1 MGACASPQEKDLTP
15 EELKRRQLEKETNKK
30 LDSDFEKEHDQQRL
44 INKLLLLGAGESGK
58 STLFKQMIKIYGDG
72 FSEFERKNTYIK
84 VVHTNV
90 IANVKTLVQ
99 QSEHHYGDM
108 KDIEDSVKVI
118 NDLKGDEDLNDKLAN
133 HIAIVWAHKGIQAT
147 YEKRNLYQL
156 NDSCKYFLD
165 HVKVVSADNY
175 LPSDEDILGVRVR
188 TTGIVSNEFTIDGN
202 KFQMFDVGGQ
212 RNERKKW
219 IHCFEGVTAVIF
231 VAAMSEYDQVLY
243 EDENVNRMMEA
254 LTLFD
259 EICNSRWF
267 KKTSMLLFLNKCDL
281 FEEKIA
287 LKPITIV
294 FPDYSGP
301 QEYESSARYIENQ
314 FLSRNRV
321 SDSTNHSTKK
331 IYTHVTCATNTTNVR
346 AVFTAVKDIIIRG
359 SLAAAGLV

>member
-1 MGACASPQEKDLTP
+1 MGNCSPPPEKDVSP
-15 EELKRRQLEKETNKK
+15 EEQKKKQQDKETTKR
-30 LDSDFEKEHDQQRL
+30 LDMEFEKEQEQQRL
-44 INKLLLLGAGESGK
+44 VNKLLLLGAGESGK

-72 FSEFERKNTYIK
+72 FSENERKNTYIK

-90 IANVKTLVQ
+90 IANIKTLVQ
-99 QSEHHYGDM
+99 QSEHHYGEM
-108 KDIEDSVKVI
+108 KDIEENIRAI
-118 NDLKGDEDLNDKLAN
+118 NELKGDEDLNEKLAN
-133 HIAIVWAHKGIQAT
+133 HIAVVWAHKGIQAT

-165 HVKVVSADNY
+165 RIKLVCAENY
-175 LPSDEDILGVRVR
+175 LPTDEDILGVRVR

-243 EDENVNRMMEA
+243 EDENVNRMTEA

-267 KKTSMLLFLNKCDL
+267 KRTSMLLFLNKCDL
-281 FEEKIA
+281 FADKI
-287 LKPITIV
+287 LKKPITLV
-294 FPDYSGP
+294 FPDYTGP
-301 QEYESSARYIENQ
+301 QEYEASARYIENQ

-321 SDSTNHSTKK
+321 TDSHATSKK